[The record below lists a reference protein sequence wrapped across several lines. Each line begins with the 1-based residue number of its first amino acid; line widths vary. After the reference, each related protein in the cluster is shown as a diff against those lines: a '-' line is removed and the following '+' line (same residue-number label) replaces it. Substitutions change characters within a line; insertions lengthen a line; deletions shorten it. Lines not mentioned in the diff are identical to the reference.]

1 MIFKQQMNMITLT
14 RDDLSYTFLPT
25 GDIFEFTQGSTLI
38 NLFQGNPAD
47 GSSNNIYLRVYTE
60 QGIQSYPLL
69 GIKSGS
75 TLSRTDDKLIFEGS
89 LEAISYRV
97 TFAPAKDGIWFWQL
111 QLSGNGET
119 VDVVY
124 GQDVGIADKG
134 GILANELYMSQYL
147 DHSIWEGPQGYAV
160 CSRQNQPQ
168 GTNFPYLQQGVVG
181 SRAVGY
187 STDGM
192 QFFGISYKGSYVPE
206 ALNGNLQNRNYQ
218 YELAYTALQT
228 ETMVLSAP
236 AEFAFY
242 GLFRPNHPSAV
253 TELEFQAE
261 PAGSLCRDRL
271 ERQGSRAKPGCS
283 CA

>member
-75 TLSRTDDKLIFEGS
+75 KLSRTDDKLIFEGS
-89 LEAISYRV
+89 IEAISYRV

-147 DHSIWEGPQGYAV
+147 DHSIWEGPQA
-160 CSRQNQPQ
+160 
-168 GTNFPYLQQGVVG
+168 T
-181 SRAVGY
+181 
-187 STDGM
+187 
-192 QFFGISYKGSYVPE
+192 
-206 ALNGNLQNRNYQ
+206 
-218 YELAYTALQT
+218 
-228 ETMVLSAP
+228 
-236 AEFAFY
+236 
-242 GLFRPNHPSAV
+242 PSARAR
-253 TELEFQAE
+253 TSRRELT
-261 PAGSLCRDRL
+261 
-271 ERQGSRAKPGCS
+271 SRTS
-283 CA
+283 SRV